1 MKFAVAAILLLVGTA
16 SAFAQKPTMPCDTY
30 FTMYVWDQRVR
41 LILAPGMTTDE
52 SHWFQSKGKKKYPNF
67 CISTA
72 RATYVMVTFRWTE
85 DRQRAV
91 TRTESAVTTGPV
103 TTVVG
108 QSSSGPGQPA
118 QPIWGTQLGTLVTT
132 WSREVNET
140 VPEQHSLVLVFE
152 TKDGRP
158 LSPTTELR
166 SDPVLRATGVG
177 RNAGRDALEFVL
189 KNWSMKLANT
199 SQ

>member
-1 MKFAVAAILLLVGTA
+1 MKFAVVATLLLVGTA
-16 SAFAQKPTMPCDTY
+16 SAFARKSTMPCDTY
-30 FTMYVWDQRVR
+30 FTMYVWDQRMG

-52 SHWFQSKGKKKYPNF
+52 SRWFQSKGKKKYPNF

-85 DRQRAV
+85 DRQQTV

-103 TTVVG
+103 TIVVG

-118 QPIWGTQLGTLVTT
+118 QPIWGTQLGAFVTT
-132 WSREVNET
+132 WSTEVNEI
-140 VPEQHSLVLVFE
+140 VHQPHSLVLVFE

-158 LSPTTELR
+158 LSPTTKLR
-166 SDPVLRATGVG
+166 SDPVLQAKGAG

-189 KNWSMKLANT
+189 KNWSMKLAST